1 MHEVSVSRPAPPKP
15 SRPLIAVVMAAA
27 VIAVT
32 GCQTASWKPPSSW
45 SMFGS
50 SSKATG
56 GLTDAPEYGQG
67 PTKPSATASPYPT
80 TSTPEAYV
88 VSDGGT
94 PTRGPGLAAAAAAS
108 PSPPTV
114 APGGSVVY
122 GSTPPAAPAALSQ
135 ERFASLPSGSASSP
149 PAGAYGAQVGPYA
162 PAAQADPAA
171 ASPGQATAS
180 YADAPPSSAGSDRFG
195 VAVDPLPG
203 GRGGAD
209 ATPSRFEPEPSRD
222 PASRLVADR
231 TPAVSDP
238 ANATPAASAAGGWQS
253 PPAAAAA
260 PAEFP
265 TPGQDSRY
273 SAGGSRFSGFGGGGP
288 PPDRVDAM
296 VPQQSLPA
304 FATGS
309 ATPPPSASPGPA
321 PPATFPAITAPAMPS
336 AGPPAATPS
345 FGSPP
350 SRRPDPGYRPGG
362 TSSFQPRSGGAAGV
376 QTVRF
381 DAPPAN

>member
-1 MHEVSVSRPAPPKP
+1 MHEVSVPRPVPPKP

-32 GCQTASWKPPSSW
+32 GCRTASWKPPSSW

-56 GLTDAPEYGQG
+56 GLTDAPEYAQG
-67 PTKPSATASPYPT
+67 PAKPSATASPYPT
-80 TSTPEAYV
+80 TSTPEAYEV
-88 VSDGGT
+88 GDGGT
-94 PTRGPGLAAAAAAS
+94 AARGAGLAAAS
-108 PSPPTV
+108 PSPSPSTV

-135 ERFASLPSGSASSP
+135 ERFASLPSGSVASP
-149 PAGAYGAQVGPYA
+149 PTGAYGAQVGPYA
-162 PAAQADPAA
+162 PATQADPAA
-171 ASPGQATAS
+171 ASSG
-180 YADAPPSSAGSDRFG
+180 YAAAAYGGGPPSSVGEDRFG
-195 VAVDPLPG
+195 AVVDPLPG

-209 ATPSRFEPEPSRD
+209 ATPNRFDPGPAGD
-222 PASRLVADR
+222 PASQLVSDR
-231 TPAVSDP
+231 TPAGSDVP
-238 ANATPAASAAGGWQS
+238 VATPAAPAAGGWQS
-253 PPAAAAA
+253 PPTAAAA
-260 PAEFP
+260 PTEFP
-265 TPGQDSRY
+265 DPGQDSRY
-273 SAGGSRFSGFGGGGP
+273 SAGGSRFSGFGGGAP

-309 ATPPPSASPGPA
+309 AMPPPAASPGPA
-321 PPATFPAITAPAMPS
+321 PPATFPAITAPAMPP
-336 AGPPAATPS
+336 AGPPAATPP

-376 QTVRF
+376 QTVGF
-381 DAPPAN
+381 DAPLAY